1 MAPSPGFPKGVIEMS
16 WRTLRINHLLRKELS
31 DLLQHHVK
39 DPRLGHMVTVT
50 EVETSPD
57 LRHARVFI
65 SVLGTEENKKE
76 VFDGI
81 NTASSFLR
89 RELARRLSLRR
100 IPELTFSRDES
111 IERGT
116 RLLKL
121 IDEVTKDGRPQAP

>member
-1 MAPSPGFPKGVIEMS
+1 MS
-16 WRTLRINHLLRKELS
+16 WRTLRINNLLREEIS
-31 DLLQHHVK
+31 DLLQHQVR
-39 DPRLGHMVTVT
+39 DPRLGHIVSIT
-50 EVETSPD
+50 EVETSTD

-76 VFDGI
+76 AMEGI
-81 NTASSFLR
+81 ATASNFLR

-100 IPELTFSRDES
+100 IPELTFSRDDS

-121 IDEVTKDGRPQAP
+121 IDEVSKDKHPEAR